1 MKATKNGTGYID
13 IEGISAIA
21 TAKVAEY
28 IADGYILN
36 TGTMSGSQGGTIAAI
51 GSILQTGLT
60 NIWLWII
67 VAIAAALGIVAK
79 IKRDTDK

>member
-1 MKATKNGTGYID
+1 MKATKNGTDYID

-36 TGTMSGSQGGTIAAI
+36 TGTMSGSQGD
-51 GSILQTGLT
+51 ILKVDLVKGDKT
-60 NIWLWII
+60 
-67 VAIAAALGIVAK
+67 VRV
-79 IKRDTDK
+79 RMFDT

>member
-1 MKATKNGTGYID
+1 MKATKNGTSYID

-36 TGTMSGSQGGTIAAI
+36 TGTMSGSQGD
-51 GSILQTGLT
+51 ILKVDL
-60 NIWLWII
+60 
-67 VAIAAALGIVAK
+67 V
-79 IKRDTDK
+79 